1 MAEAV
6 VAFIGLGC
14 IVIAMLHFALKRA
27 PMCVCRRADC
37 GGGCIKRKK

>member
-27 PMCVCRRADC
+27 PMCTCGRNDC
-37 GGGCIKRKK
+37 GGGCWKGKK